1 MKKVLLFAD
10 VGGHDHNQYYHV
22 GDEAMMYETYRWYR
36 KNHPDWRINLLS
48 WFPTHKSLK
57 VTEFPHLLWK
67 SPSYTYFPLLLI
79 RFFLYQFFGMSRFS
93 PEELSLVQT
102 IQDQDRIHFSG
113 GGNLSSQF
121 RPWLYYALFII
132 IVAKFSKKE
141 ILLTSQ
147 TIGPI
152 SGIDLF
158 FSGIILNLPSL
169 IGIRA
174 KTHRFSLLRYGI
186 LFPRI
191 VGMLDSAYTLPV
203 SKASPLPSIHAKRLR
218 IGLSIHAWKHWEQ
231 KLQNAVIEAL
241 TLLAEKYP
249 LTIILIPHHLGASKD
264 SDMTYMKRIS
274 KYLPSSVQVYTP
286 PSGHIENPTAT
297 SALYIKWLTS
307 QAQILLTTRYHG
319 IIFALSSNVPTIS
332 LNFDEYYRQK
342 NDGAF
347 DLILNEI
354 KRLYQIDMR
363 QISLA
368 KWLFTM
374 LVFIVSHYENE
385 KRLLDTRNS
394 CITSSHHTLD
404 SVLRKFENTS
414 KLHS

>member
-1 MKKVLLFAD
+1 
-10 VGGHDHNQYYHV
+10 
-22 GDEAMMYETYRWYR
+22 
-36 KNHPDWRINLLS
+36 
-48 WFPTHKSLK
+48 
-57 VTEFPHLLWK
+57 
-67 SPSYTYFPLLLI
+67 
-79 RFFLYQFFGMSRFS
+79 
-93 PEELSLVQT
+93 
-102 IQDQDRIHFSG
+102 
-113 GGNLSSQF
+113 
-121 RPWLYYALFII
+121 LYYALFII

-319 IIFALSSNVPTIS
+319 IIFALSSNV
-332 LNFDEYYRQK
+332 
-342 NDGAF
+342 
-347 DLILNEI
+347 LILNER